1 MTGQVDTRAPI
12 DTSTLVAGGIMRVIG
27 TFATWDASTMQ
38 LGTPRRMGPG
48 VYPMMIGVGCIVLG
62 ALISLLE
69 TRLIALPE
77 GVILGMGSAAP

>member
-1 MTGQVDTRAPI
+1 
-12 DTSTLVAGGIMRVIG
+12 
-27 TFATWDASTMQ
+27 
-38 LGTPRRMGPG
+38 MGPG
-48 VYPMMIGVGCIVLG
+48 VYPMIIGAGCIVLG